1 MCALVKERKKY
12 EGDNSIMGPMEI
24 FKIVALVLAGI
35 GAFLIGFKLMSD
47 NMEKLFGSS
56 LKSLFNKTSDKKLVN
71 VGMGAAVTAVIQSSG
86 VTTVMIVGFVNAGI
100 MTLFQAASII
110 MGANIGTTITAQIA
124 ALDGLPINSIF
135 LLLLGVGV
143 LMEMFSKNEKVKCG
157 GLAIAG
163 LGMVFLGLHVMKTA
177 MDPLSSNP
185 AVTGFLS
192 QMTNPFL
199 LLMFGIIFTTL
210 MQSSSAVTTIIIG
223 MASAGLVFG
232 GTYNEAGDLVGI
244 SNAVLYIILGSNI
257 GSTTTALLSSAGTS
271 TNAKRASIIHLLFNT
286 IGSLL
291 VMAILLCWKN
301 FYADTF
307 YTWFKGNPQ
316 QQIAMFHTAFNLICT
331 FLFLPFTKLLV
342 KASEVLVPEKQGK
355 QAVRESVLNFMD
367 KRFVST
373 PAVAIGQLKKDTFH
387 MADLAMESLQTAFDG
402 FIARD
407 LDAVGQVIS
416 FNEKIALI
424 GEEISDYLV
433 QVSAQQTSLLDEKKI
448 SALHS
453 NVGDIARVSE
463 LAENLTKYTTREV
476 RDNLYFSEG
485 INEKLVR
492 MHALLNEQ
500 YALVKSIVLGHEYSL
515 VAKSDDLEESID
527 EMRRELV
534 AEHILRL
541 AQGKCRPENNTI
553 FINLVSNLE
562 RIGDHLNFIVHDS
575 VDNM

>member
-1 MCALVKERKKY
+1 
-12 EGDNSIMGPMEI
+12 MGPVEI

-47 NMEKLFGSS
+47 NMEKLFGNG
-56 LKSLFNKTSDKKLVN
+56 LKALFNKTSDKKLVN
-71 VGMGAAVTAVIQSSG
+71 VGMGAGVTAIIQSSG
-86 VTTVMIVGFVNAGI
+86 VTTVMVVGFVNAGI

-124 ALDGLPINSIF
+124 ALDGLPINSVF

-177 MDPLSSNP
+177 MDPLSENP
-185 AVTGFLS
+185 AVTSFLS
-192 QMTNPFL
+192 SMTNPFVL
-199 LLMFGIIFTTL
+199 IIFGIVFTTL

-232 GTYNEAGDLVGI
+232 GTYNEAGDLVGV

-271 TNAKRASIIHLLFNT
+271 VNARRASIIHLLFNV

-291 VMAILLCWKN
+291 VMIMLLVWKD
-301 FYADTF
+301 FYSQTF
-307 YTWFKGNPQ
+307 YTWFPGNPQ
-316 QQIAMFHTAFNLICT
+316 QQIAMFHTAFNVICT
-331 FLFLPFTKLLV
+331 FLFLPFTGLLV
-342 KASEVLVPEKQGK
+342 RASELIVPEKKGVEAERK
-355 QAVRESVLNFMD
+355 SKLIYMD
-367 KRFVST
+367 KRFIIT
-373 PAVAIGQLKKDTFH
+373 PAIAIGQVKKDAFY
-387 MADLAMESLQTAFDG
+387 MADLAIESLQTAFDG

-407 LDAVGQVIS
+407 LAAVGKVAS
-416 FNEKIALI
+416 ANEQIAFV

-433 QVSAQQTSLLDEKKI
+433 KISAQQTTLTEERQI

-463 LAENLTKYTTREV
+463 LAENLTKYTTRVV
-476 RDNLYFSEG
+476 RDNLVFSEG
-485 INEKLVR
+485 INEKLSK
-492 MHALLNEQ
+492 MQGLLGEQ
-500 YALVKSIVLGHEYSL
+500 YALVKEIVLNGKQEL
-515 VAKSDDLEESID
+515 VAESDDLEERID
-527 EMRRELV
+527 EMRRDLV

-541 AQGKCRPENNTI
+541 GQGKCRPENNTV

-562 RIGDHLNFIVHDS
+562 RVGDHLNFIVHDS
-575 VDNM
+575 IDNK

>member
-1 MCALVKERKKY
+1 
-12 EGDNSIMGPMEI
+12 MEI
-24 FKIVALVLAGI
+24 FKIAALVLAGI

-47 NMEKLFGSS
+47 NMEKLFGSG
-56 LKSLFNKTSDKKLVN
+56 LKTLFNKTSDKKLVN

-86 VTTVMIVGFVNAGI
+86 VTTVMVVGFVNAGI

-143 LMEMFSKNEKVKCG
+143 LMEMFSKNEKVKFG
-157 GLAIAG
+157 GLAVAG

-192 QMTNPFL
+192 SMTNPFL
-199 LLMFGIIFTTL
+199 LLVFGILFTTL

-232 GTYNEAGDLVGI
+232 GQYNDAGELVGI

-271 TNAKRASIIHLLFNT
+271 VNARRASIIHLLFNT
-286 IGSLL
+286 IGSLI
-291 VMAILLCWKN
+291 VMIMLLIWKD
-301 FYADTF
+301 FYAQTF
-307 YTWFKGNPQ
+307 YSWFPGNPQ
-316 QQIAMFHTAFNLICT
+316 QQIAMFHTVFNVICT
-331 FLFLPFTKLLV
+331 LLFLPFTKLLV
-342 KASEVLVPEKQGK
+342 RASELLVPEKKGAEAERK
-355 QAVRESVLNFMD
+355 SKLSYMD
-367 KRFVST
+367 KRFIAT
-373 PAVAIGQLKKDTFH
+373 PAIAIGQLKKDTFY
-387 MADLAMESLQTAFDG
+387 MADMAMESLQKAFDG

-407 LDAVGQVIS
+407 LAAVDIVAKNNEQV
-416 FNEKIALI
+416 ALI

-433 QVSAQQTSLLDEKKI
+433 QISAQPTSMTDERQI

-463 LAENLTKYTTREV
+463 LAENLTKYTTREI
-476 RDNLYFSEG
+476 RENLYFSEG
-485 INEKLVR
+485 INEKLQT
-492 MHALLNEQ
+492 MHALLEKQ
-500 YALVKSIVLGHEYSL
+500 YALVKSIVLDGKQEL
-515 VAKSDDLEESID
+515 VSESDDLEEKVD
-527 EMRRELV
+527 EMRRDLV

-541 AQGKCRPENNTI
+541 GQGKCRPENNTI

-562 RIGDHLNFIVHDS
+562 RVGDHLNFIVHDS
-575 VDNM
+575 VDN